1 MDTRWKY
8 RARGRRLG
16 LLPALA
22 AIAIVGALA
31 TSGTA
36 VAASQGN
43 VTFGVLMPFSGA
55 SAPDGPQTLDGCL
68 AASYAMNKAGGVLGH
83 KAVCKEYDTRSD
95 PVDTV
100 PAARQMLATA
110 SNLVAVYGPDSGVA
124 PAVSPL
130 LEKAKM
136 TMCSVAGDPY
146 YDHQTSPYFYRFQ
159 PSDDLAAEALV
170 VDAKARGFHKVAFVF
185 TTDGSAQ
192 TNDPPMTRA
201 ARLDGLDV
209 VVNQQILADQSSYR
223 SEVAALVAAHPQAI
237 LTETDPQSTGT
248 YFSELAQAD
257 GLVPIIVTGESS
269 YPAYQKAMEQAIGE
283 NDMKSLVTGIWATS
297 NSSGPGWKAFT
308 SFLKSA
314 PGTTPKEYLNTLWTE
329 SEYDCGTL
337 MALGMVKANSLSPS
351 VYNKYVPSFLQPGAG
366 KTLVH
371 TFAEGAAALKA
382 GKSIYYVGALG
393 PVSLNKYHNVDTPFA
408 IEHWN
413 GSTFIAKGFVPPK
426 KIAAIALH

>member
-1 MDTRWKY
+1 MGMRQKGN
-8 RARGRRLG
+8 AGRYCFG
-16 LLPALA
+16 LLPALVA
-22 AIAIVGALA
+22 TTILGVLSTSDIA
-31 TSGTA
+31 
-36 VAASQGN
+36 AASTQGS

-124 PAVSPL
+124 PAVSPM

-159 PSDDLAAEALV
+159 PSDDLAAESLV

-201 ARLDGLDV
+201 AKLDGLDIV
-209 VVNQQILADQSSYR
+209 INQQILADQSSYR
-223 SEVAALVAAHPQAI
+223 SEVAALVASHPQVI

-257 GLVPIIVTGESS
+257 GLVPIIVTAESS
-269 YPAYQKAMEQAIGE
+269 YPAYQKAMKQAIGAK
-283 NDMKSLVTGIWATS
+283 DMKSLVTSIWPVSIST
-297 NSSGPGWKAFT
+297 GPGWRAFA
-308 SFLKSA
+308 SYLKSA
-314 PGTTPKEYLNTLWTE
+314 PGTTPKEYSSTLWTE

-337 MALGMVKANSLSPS
+337 MALGMVKAQSLSPA
-351 VYNKYVPSFLQPGAG
+351 VYNKYVASFLQPGSG
-366 KTLVH
+366 KTTVH
-371 TFAEGAAALKA
+371 TFAEGVAALKA

-393 PVSLNKYHNVDTPFA
+393 PIALNKYHNVDTPFA
-408 IEHWN
+408 IERWT
-413 GSTFIAKGFVPPK
+413 GSTFTAKGFVPPK